1 MALKGSTVR
10 EQIWNYMAS
19 AGLSNHGVAG
29 LMGNL
34 SAESRLNPKNLE
46 DLCEAR
52 LKEAGKLYCTDET
65 YTVAVDSGEISQEE
79 FLHPLPNKQY
89 GYGLAQWTSPG
100 RKAGLYDL
108 AKSRGVSIGDLEMQ
122 LDFLMQEL
130 STSYRNVLEILKSA
144 TSVRAA
150 SDAVLIDF
158 ERPKN
163 QGEAVKK
170 KRAGYGQ
177 KYYDEFV
184 KPASVNTAGTS
195 TKPEG
200 GKATMTE
207 TQARQHILSIMQG
220 WVGLK
225 RADGSHKVIIDTYNE
240 HKPLAR
246 SYAVKYTDAYCA
258 TTVSAAAIKA
268 GFDDIIPLECGCG
281 QLIELARKMGI
292 WEESDAH
299 VPEPADIIL
308 YDWEDNGIGDNTGWP
323 DHVGMVEKV
332 AGSTITVIEGNMSG
346 GVVGRRNLQVNG
358 RYIRGYILPKYA
370 GKADKPNEPN
380 TSGNLKVGD
389 IVSFTGKNHYASS
402 YASAKKVSCMSGQ
415 AKVTAI
421 NEKGAHPYH
430 LVAVPGKGSNVYGWV
445 DAADIQGAASGSGSS
460 GGTAAIKVGDT
471 VNYSGNIHYTS
482 SYKGAKS
489 SACKGGTAKV
499 TAINKTGAHPYH
511 LKHTGSGCTVYGWV
525 DADKVSRS

>member
-1 MALKGSTVR
+1 
-10 EQIWNYMAS
+10 
-19 AGLSNHGVAG
+19 
-29 LMGNL
+29 
-34 SAESRLNPKNLE
+34 
-46 DLCEAR
+46 
-52 LKEAGKLYCTDET
+52 
-65 YTVAVDSGEISQEE
+65 
-79 FLHPLPNKQY
+79 
-89 GYGLAQWTSPG
+89 
-100 RKAGLYDL
+100 
-108 AKSRGVSIGDLEMQ
+108 
-122 LDFLMQEL
+122 
-130 STSYRNVLEILKSA
+130 
-144 TSVRAA
+144 
-150 SDAVLIDF
+150 
-158 ERPKN
+158 
-163 QGEAVKK
+163 
-170 KRAGYGQ
+170 
-177 KYYDEFV
+177 
-184 KPASVNTAGTS
+184 
-195 TKPEG
+195 
-200 GKATMTE
+200 MTE

-225 RADGSHKVIIDTYNE
+225 RSDGSHKVIIDTYNG

-246 SYAVKYTDAYCA
+246 NYSVKYTDAYCA
-258 TTVSAAAIKA
+258 TTISAAAIEA

-281 QLIELARKMGI
+281 QMIELAKKMGI
-292 WEESDAH
+292 WEENDAY

-308 YDWEDNGIGDNTGWP
+308 YDWDDNGIGNNTGWP
-323 DHVGMVEKV
+323 DHVGMAEKV
-332 AGSTITVIEGNMSG
+332 AGSTITVLEGNMSG

-370 GKADKPNEPN
+370 GKADKPDEPN

-389 IVSFTGKNHYASS
+389 IVTFTGKNHYASS
-402 YASAKKVSCMSGQ
+402 YASARKVSCMSGQ

>member
-1 MALKGSTVR
+1 MALKGKTVR
-10 EQIWNYMAS
+10 EQIWKYLKA
-19 AGLSNHGVAG
+19 AGLSNHGAAG

-34 SAESRLNPKNLE
+34 FAESRLNPKNLE
-46 DLCEAR
+46 DLCERR
-52 LKEAGKLYCTDET
+52 LKEAEKPYCTDET
-65 YTVAVDSGEISQEE
+65 YTAAVDSGEISREE
-79 FLHPLPNKQY
+79 FLHPLPKKQY
-89 GYGLAQWTSPG
+89 GYGLAQWTSSG

-122 LDFLMQEL
+122 LDFLAQEL
-130 STSYRNVLEILKSA
+130 STSYKSVLAVLKSA

-170 KRAGYGQ
+170 KRAEYGQ

-184 KPASVNTAGTS
+184 KPASGNTAGTS

-207 TQARQHILSIMQG
+207 AQARQHILSIMRG

-225 RADGSHKVIIDTYNE
+225 RADGSHKVIIDTYNG

-258 TTVSAAAIKA
+258 TTVSAAAIQA

-281 QLIELARKMGI
+281 QMIELAKKMGI
-292 WEESDAH
+292 WQENDAY
-299 VPEPADIIL
+299 VPEPGDIVM
-308 YDWEDNGIGDNTGWP
+308 YDWQDNGVGDNTGWP
-323 DHVGMVEKV
+323 DHVGMVETV
-332 AGSTITVIEGNMSG
+332 AGNIETVIEGNMSG

-358 RYIRGYILPKYA
+358 RYIRGYILPKYES
-370 GKADKPNEPN
+370 KADKPNEPN
-380 TSGNLKVGD
+380 TSGSLEVGD
-389 IVSFTGKNHYASS
+389 IVTFTGRTHYASS

-421 NEKGAHPYH
+421 NKTGAHPYH
-430 LVAVPGKGSNVYGWV
+430 LVAVSGKGSTVHGWV
-445 DAADIQGAASGSGSS
+445 DAADIQGVTPGSGSS
-460 GGTAAIKVGDT
+460 GGGTTIKVGDT

-525 DADKVSRS
+525 DADKVSKS

>member
-1 MALKGSTVR
+1 MALKGNTVR
-10 EQIWNYMAS
+10 EQIWNYLAS

-34 SAESRLNPKNLE
+34 SAESGLNPKNLE
-46 DLCEAR
+46 NLCETR
-52 LKEAGKLYCTDET
+52 LKEAGKPCCTNET
-65 YTVAVDSGEISQEE
+65 YTAAVDRGEISREE

-89 GYGLAQWTSPG
+89 GYGLAQWTSSP
-100 RKAGLYDL
+100 RKASLYDL

-130 STSYRNVLEILKSA
+130 STSYRNVLTVLKSA

-184 KPASVNTAGTS
+184 KPASGNTAGTS

-200 GKATMTE
+200 GNTTMTE
-207 TQARQHILSIMQG
+207 TQARQHIVGIMQG
-220 WVGLK
+220 WIGRK
-225 RADGSHKVIIDTYNE
+225 ERDGSHKAIIDTYNE

-246 SYAVKYTDAYCA
+246 GYSVKYTDAWCA
-258 TTVSAAAIKA
+258 TTISAAAIKA
-268 GFDDIIPLECGCG
+268 GFEDIIPLECGCG
-281 QLIELARKMGI
+281 QMVQLSQKMGI
-292 WEESDAH
+292 WQENDAYH
-299 VPEPADIIL
+299 PEPGDIIM
-308 YDWEDNGIGDNTGWP
+308 YDWQDSGAGDNTGWP

-332 AGSTITVIEGNMSG
+332 AGNTITVIEGNMNDA
-346 GVVGRRNLQVNG
+346 VGRRNIQVNV

-389 IVSFTGKNHYASS
+389 IVTFTGKNHYSSS
-402 YASAKKVSCMSGQ
+402 YASARKVSCMSGQ

-430 LVAVPGKGSNVYGWV
+430 LVAVRGKGSNVYGWV
-445 DAADIQGAASGSGSS
+445 DAADIQGAASGSGPS
-460 GGTAAIKVGDT
+460 GGTVAIKVGDT
-471 VNYSGNIHYTS
+471 VNYSGNVHYTS

-489 SACKGGTAKV
+489 SPCKGGTAKV

>member
-1 MALKGSTVR
+1 MALKGSTVQ
-10 EQIWNYMAS
+10 EQIWNYLKS
-19 AGLSNHGVAG
+19 KGLSNHGVAG

-34 SAESRLNPKNLE
+34 EAESDLNPKNLE
-46 DLCEAR
+46 NLCEKR
-52 LKEAGKLYCTDET
+52 LREAGKPYCTDEA
-65 YTVAVDSGEISQEE
+65 YTAAVDRGEIGREE
-79 FLHPLPNKQY
+79 FLHPLPGKQY
-89 GYGLAQWTSPG
+89 GYGVAQWTSSG
-100 RKAGLYDL
+100 RKAGLYDM

-122 LDFLMQEL
+122 LDFLMQEI
-130 STSYRNVLEILKSA
+130 STSYKSVLAKLKTA
-144 TSVRAA
+144 RSVRAA

-158 ERPKN
+158 ERPSD
-163 QGEAVKK
+163 QGEAVQR
-170 KRAGYGQ
+170 KRAEYGQ
-177 KYYDEFV
+177 KYYDKFV
-184 KPASVNTAGTS
+184 KPASGNTAGTS

-207 TQARQHILSIMQG
+207 AQARQHIIEIMRG
-220 WVGLK
+220 WIGLK

-246 SYAVKYTDAYCA
+246 GYSVKYTDAYCA
-258 TTVSAAAIKA
+258 TTISAAAIQA

-281 QLIELARKMGI
+281 QMIELAKKMGI
-292 WEESDAH
+292 WQENDAYI
-299 VPEPADIIL
+299 PEPADIIM
-308 YDWEDNGIGDNTGWP
+308 YDWQDNGVGDNTGWP
-323 DHVGMVEKV
+323 DHVGMAEKV
-332 AGSTITVIEGNMSG
+332 AGSTITVMEGNMNG

-358 RYIRGYILPKYA
+358 RYIRGYILPKY
-370 GKADKPNEPN
+370 GNKADAPDAPN

-389 IVSFTGKNHYASS
+389 VVTFTGKMHYSSS
-402 YASAKKVSCMSGQ
+402 YASAKSASCMSGQ

-421 NEKGAHPYH
+421 NAKGAHPYH

-460 GGTAAIKVGDT
+460 EGNTAIKVGDT

-482 SYKGAKS
+482 SYKGAKH

-511 LKHTGSGCTVYGWV
+511 LKHTGNGCTVYGWV
-525 DADKVSRS
+525 DADKVSKS

>member
-1 MALKGSTVR
+1 MALKGKTVP
-10 EQIWNYMAS
+10 EQIWNYLTS
-19 AGLSNHGVAG
+19 AGLSNHGTSG
-29 LMGNL
+29 LMANL
-34 SAESRLNPKNLE
+34 FPESGLNPKNLE
-46 DLCEAR
+46 NLCETR
-52 LKEAGKLYCTDET
+52 LKEAGKPYCTDET
-65 YTVAVDSGEISQEE
+65 YTAAVDSGEISREE

-130 STSYRNVLEILKSA
+130 STSYRNVLAVLKSA

-170 KRAGYGQ
+170 KRAEYGQ

-184 KPASVNTAGTS
+184 KPAPGNTAGTS

-207 TQARQHILSIMQG
+207 SQARQHILSIMQG

-225 RADGSHKVIIDTYNE
+225 RSDGSHKVIIDTYNE

-246 SYAVKYTDAYCA
+246 NYTVKYTDAYCA
-258 TTVSAAAIKA
+258 TTISAAAIKA

-281 QLIELARKMGI
+281 QMIELAKKMGI
-292 WEESDAH
+292 WQENDAY

-308 YDWEDNGIGDNTGWP
+308 YDWDDNGIGDNTGWP
-323 DHVGMVEKV
+323 DHVGMAESVT
-332 AGSTITVIEGNMSG
+332 GSTITVLEGNMSG

-358 RYIRGYILPKYA
+358 RYIRGYILPKYE

-389 IVSFTGKNHYASS
+389 IVTFTGNKHYASS

-421 NEKGAHPYH
+421 NVKGAHPYH

-460 GGTAAIKVGDT
+460 GGTVAIKVGDT
-471 VNYSGNIHYTS
+471 VKYSGTVHYTS
-482 SYKGAKS
+482 SYADGKS
-489 SACKGGTAKV
+489 RACKGGKAKV
-499 TAINKTGAHPYH
+499 TQISKGKPHPYH
-511 LKHTGSGCTVYGWV
+511 LESVEKGCTVHGWV
-525 DADKVSRS
+525 NADKVSR